1 MAADPQPY
9 ERGHRVDPG
18 RLSGPSP
25 LRRFMLAGM
34 ASLSYPGTRA
44 EQLLLAPQELRTA
57 DPSFAS
63 ELYNGHFGLAGKLAE
78 VDTESPFEIDPPSE
92 GWARELYGFG
102 WLRHLRAAGS
112 ELSREQAKVLVNDF
126 IALKRSLP
134 GLAWQPEIVG
144 RRVVSWLSNSVLVL
158 DSGEPQAYET
168 FLRALTSQL
177 RYLSASYRDAPD
189 GVPRLVALMAL
200 VYAGLCIAEQQ
211 AVVERYARPLCKEL
225 ERQILP
231 DGGHISRN
239 PEALVELLLDLLPL
253 KQCFVAR
260 DRPPPK
266 ELTDAIE
273 RIMPMLRFFRTC
285 DGTMTR
291 FNGAGPTPTDALATV
306 LAYDD
311 VKGAPVRYAANSA
324 YARLECGSTMFI
336 CDIGPTPAPSLSMT
350 ANAGFLSFEMSSGNS
365 PMIVNC
371 GTPPVDHDEWRPFAR
386 STPAHSTLTFEDVSS
401 GEFGAPGSTNGAQ
414 PAIDAPLIGPANAQA
429 SRSDQGDNTGG
440 IRIKGSHDGY
450 LERFGVTHARQIL
463 IAPKG
468 LLISAEDKLYA
479 PQGLKNPP
487 EGLIAGDYAIRFHLH
502 PSVRAAAA
510 ADGQS
515 VELTLKNGEVW
526 RITSNA
532 PETMIEESFFLA
544 DARGPQPTSQVVLG
558 GVMGESTE
566 VRIVWN
572 IERKGEKGGSGTLV
586 DPNDSGPQAV
596 EPNDA
601 GPQPADPNDAGPD
614 AA

>member
-1 MAADPQPY
+1 
-9 ERGHRVDPG
+9 
-18 RLSGPSP
+18 
-25 LRRFMLAGM
+25 MLAGM

-57 DPSFAS
+57 DPSFAT

-134 GLAWQPEIVG
+134 GLAWQPEIMG
-144 RRVVSWLSNSVLVL
+144 RRVISWLSNSVLVL
-158 DSGEPQAYET
+158 DTGEPQAYET
-168 FLRALTSQL
+168 FLRALSSQL

-189 GVPRLVALMAL
+189 GVPRLVSLMAL

-211 AVVERYARPLCKEL
+211 AVVERYTRPLCKEL

-285 DGTMTR
+285 DGTLTR
-291 FNGAGPTPTDALATV
+291 FNGAGPTPTDALATA

-324 YARLECGSTMFI
+324 YARLECGSTLFI
-336 CDIGPTPAPSLSMT
+336 CDIGPTPAASLSMT
-350 ANAGFLSFEMSSGNS
+350 AHAGFLSFEMSSGNA

-371 GTPPVDHDEWRPFAR
+371 GTPSVDHDEWRPFSR

-401 GEFGAPGSTNGAQ
+401 GEFGTSGTNGAL
-414 PAIDAPLIGPANAQA
+414 PTVDAPLLGPANAQA
-429 SRSDQGDNTGG
+429 TLSDQVDSTDN
-440 IRIKGSHDGY
+440 IRIRGSHDGY
-450 LERFGVTHARQIL
+450 LERFGVTHARQML
-463 IAPKG
+463 IAPNG
-468 LLISAEDKLYA
+468 LLISAEDKLSA
-479 PQGLKNPP
+479 PQGLKSPDEN
-487 EGLIAGDYAIRFHLH
+487 LIAGDYAVRFHLH
-502 PSVRAAAA
+502 PSVRAELGS
-510 ADGQS
+510 DGQS
-515 VELTLKNGEVW
+515 VELRLKNGEAW

-532 PETMIEESFFLA
+532 PETTLEQSFFLA

-558 GVMGESTE
+558 GFIGEASE

-572 IERKGEKGGSGTLV
+572 IERKGEAGGNGTLV
-586 DPNDSGPQAV
+586 DPND
-596 EPNDA
+596 
-601 GPQPADPNDAGPD
+601 PAP
-614 AA
+614 AAA

>member
-9 ERGHRVDPG
+9 ERGARVEAA

-25 LRRFMLAGM
+25 LRRFMLASM

-57 DPSFAS
+57 DPSFAT

-112 ELSREQAKVLVNDF
+112 ELSREQAKALVNDF
-126 IALKRSLP
+126 ITLRRSLH

-144 RRVVSWLSNSVLVL
+144 RRVISWLSNSVLVL
-158 DSGEPQAYET
+158 DTGEPQAYET

-189 GVPRLVALMAL
+189 GVPRLVSLMAL

-211 AVVERYARPLCKEL
+211 AVVDRYTRPLCKEL

-253 KQCFVAR
+253 RQCFVAR

-285 DGTMTR
+285 DGTLTR

-311 VKGAPVRYAANSA
+311 VKGAPVRSA
-324 YARLECGSTMFI
+324 TTSGYVRLECGPTLFI

-350 ANAGFLSFEMSSGNS
+350 AHAGFLSFEMSSGNA

-371 GTPPVDHDEWRPFAR
+371 GSPSVDHDEWRPFAR
-386 STPAHSTLTFEDVSS
+386 STAAHSTLTFEDSS
-401 GEFGAPGSTNGAQ
+401 SAEFPVGGTNGSQ
-414 PAIDAPLIGPANAQA
+414 PALDSQLTGPANAQA
-429 SRSDQGDNTGG
+429 ALADQGDNL
-440 IRIKGSHDGY
+440 RIKGSHDGY
-450 LERFGVTHARQIL
+450 MARFGVSHARQIL
-463 IAPKG
+463 IAPNG
-468 LLISAEDKLYA
+468 LLISSEDKLSA
-479 PQGLKNPP
+479 PKGLTSP

-502 PSVRAAAA
+502 PSVRAELAP
-510 ADGQS
+510 DGRS
-515 VELTLKNGEVW
+515 VELTLRNGETW
-526 RITSNA
+526 RISSNA
-532 PETMIEESFFLA
+532 PETTIEESVFLA
-544 DARGPQPTSQVVLG
+544 DERGPLPTSQVVLG
-558 GVMGESTE
+558 GVMGEMTE

-572 IERKGEKGGSGTLV
+572 IERKGETGGGGTLV
-586 DPNDSGPQAV
+586 DPNDPAPAV
-596 EPNDA
+596 A
-601 GPQPADPNDAGPD
+601 
-614 AA
+614 